1 MQEEW
6 RKWPKDEKYQVSNLG
21 QIKGKTGRILKQQII
36 DARGGYV
43 YVNIDKPG
51 TTNQRTRATVHRM
64 VMETFNPVEN
74 SDNLVIDHI
83 NGIRTDNSLENLRWV
98 TSAENTRLGRENRKE
113 INDKISELIQKY
125 GYEKTKE
132 LIFAI
137 N

>member
-1 MQEEW
+1 MKKERIDILCVQKGLFES
-6 RKWPKDEKYQVSNLG
+6 RNQAQRAIMAGIVRDENDY
-21 QIKGKTGRILKQQII
+21 
-36 DARGGYV
+36 
-43 YVNIDKPG
+43 IDKPG

-64 VMETFNPVEN
+64 VMETFNPIEN

-98 TSAENTRLGRENRKE
+98 TSAENTQLGRENRKE

>member
-1 MQEEW
+1 MLN
-6 RKWPKDEKYQVSNLG
+6 VVANL
-21 QIKGKTGRILKQQII
+21 ILSLS
-36 DARGGYV
+36 
-43 YVNIDKPG
+43 
-51 TTNQRTRATVHRM
+51 
-64 VMETFNPVEN
+64 N

-98 TSAENTRLGRENRKE
+98 TSAENTQLGRENRKE